1 MVFIALSD
9 LFQGCQ
15 LDPVFAG
22 KAVKG
27 ISANSK
33 DVGEGFV
40 FFAIPGSK
48 ANGLAYA
55 EDALG
60 RGAFATVAE
69 EAPAS
74 PFANAAF
81 IKVDNVRESLSRA
94 AAAFYREQPQ
104 TIVAITGTSGKT
116 SVAAFTRQI
125 WAKLGNAAASLG
137 TLGIVAPSGAHYGSL
152 TTPDPVHLHQS
163 LAELAQGGVTHLVME
178 ASSHG
183 IIQHRLDGVRLT
195 AGAFT
200 NLSRDHL
207 DYHKTLEDYLDA
219 KLRLFRELLVP
230 GQAAVVDADSDVA
243 DKVIA
248 ACAARGL
255 KLFTTGVKG
264 TDLRLISVRHETLV
278 SHLDVEHAGKSY
290 KITLPLAGDFQVSN
304 ALVAAGLCI
313 ATGSPAEKVLAALE
327 DLQGAPGR
335 LELVG
340 HRHGAPVFV
349 DYAHKPDALDKALR
363 TLRPLTK
370 HHLVVVFGCGG
381 DRDAGKRPIMGEVAA
396 RLADRVI
403 VTDDNPRGEDPVLIR
418 KAITAG
424 AAKPVTEI
432 GDRASAISQSIAE
445 LETGDVLLIAGKGHE
460 TGQIVGDRVLP
471 FSDIDCARAVLER
484 LGPAE
489 GLGA

>member
-1 MVFIALSD
+1 MILSD
-9 LFQGCQ
+9 LFQAVS
-15 LDPVFAG
+15 LEPAFAG
-22 KAVKG
+22 KVVKG

-33 DVGEGFV
+33 EVGEGFV
-40 FFAIPGSK
+40 FFAIPGNK
-48 ANGLAYA
+48 ANGLVYA
-55 EDALG
+55 QDALS
-60 RGAFATVAE
+60 RGAFVIVAE
-69 EAPAS
+69 EAPDV

-81 IKVDNVRESLSRA
+81 IKVDNVRESLSRT

-104 TIVAITGTSGKT
+104 SIVAITGTSGKT

-125 WAKLGNAAASLG
+125 WGKLGEAAASLG
-137 TLGIVAPSGAHYGSL
+137 TLGIVAPSGAQYGSL
-152 TTPDPVHLHQS
+152 TTPDPVHLHHS
-163 LAELAQGGVTHLVME
+163 LAELAQSGVTHLAME

-243 DKVIA
+243 EKVVA
-248 ACAARGL
+248 ACEARGL
-255 KLFTTGVKG
+255 KLFTIGEKG
-264 TDLRLISVRHETLV
+264 RDLRLVSVTHETLV
-278 SHLDVEHAGKSY
+278 SHLEVEHAGKTY
-290 KITLPLAGDFQVSN
+290 KIKLPLAGDFQVSN

-313 ATGSPAEKVLAALE
+313 ATGSPADKVLAALE
-327 DLQGAPGR
+327 HLQGAPGR

-381 DRDAGKRPIMGEVAA
+381 DRDTGKRPIMGEVAA
-396 RLADRVI
+396 SLADRVI
-403 VTDDNPRGEDPVLIR
+403 VTDDNPRSEDAALIR

-424 AAKPVTEI
+424 ATKPVTEI
-432 GDRASAISQSIAE
+432 GDRALAISQSIAE
-445 LETGDVLLIAGKGHE
+445 LESGDVLLIAGKGHE

-471 FSDIDCARAVLER
+471 FSDVDCARAVLES
-484 LGPAE
+484 LGSIKSAS
-489 GLGA
+489 A